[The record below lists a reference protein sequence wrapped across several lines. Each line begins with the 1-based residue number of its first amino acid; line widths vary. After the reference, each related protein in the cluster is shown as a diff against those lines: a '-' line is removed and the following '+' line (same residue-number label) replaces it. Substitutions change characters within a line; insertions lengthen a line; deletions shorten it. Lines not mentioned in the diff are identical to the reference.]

1 MTTHPT
7 TVTAEPGTP
16 FLEVVREF
24 DAPADAVFRAWT
36 DPELVTQ
43 WLSPDDLTMTIDEWQ
58 PRSGG
63 RYRYVHAGRDG
74 AEFAFRG
81 TFHTIRPDLLVQT
94 FEFEGAP
101 DVVSLDTLR
110 LSDVGGRTRV
120 EIHSVFPSVA
130 ARDAMVAAG
139 MENGLTQGFAKLD
152 RLVG

>member
-43 WLSPDDLTMTIDEWQ
+43 WLRPDDLTMTIDEWQ
-58 PRSGG
+58 ARSGG
-63 RYRYVHAGRDG
+63 RYRYVHTGRDG
-74 AEFAFRG
+74 AEFAFHG